1 MRCYMKL
8 FFIIKSKNRV
18 TKTNTAIGKH
28 IHIVLLLAKCY
39 ITRNYERNK
48 MYTFGSDYNKNIVI
62 RKVHENGTL
71 FWLDIH
77 IIDILMC
84 GIRPSESIINRL
96 IAKFWQQRTVKNLPC
111 AGRQYRYMDEN
122 IKCVQE
128 SMQEISKSRKCKIV
142 DYQENRYIF

>member
-71 FWLDIH
+71 F
-77 IIDILMC
+77 
-84 GIRPSESIINRL
+84 
-96 IAKFWQQRTVKNLPC
+96 
-111 AGRQYRYMDEN
+111 
-122 IKCVQE
+122 
-128 SMQEISKSRKCKIV
+128 
-142 DYQENRYIF
+142 